1 MSNDT
6 TTEGRNAVAG
16 PLQRPVGRLPANA
29 QKPRIQRLM
38 RGGWLCEGANLGGT
52 AWTPAGA
59 YRAWL
64 WNMLHNGDP
73 SRLEEYGLTA

>member
-1 MSNDT
+1 MNETDKP
-6 TTEGRNAVAG
+6 ADVA

-29 QKPRIQRLM
+29 QKPRIRRLM
-38 RGGWLCEGANLGGT
+38 RGGWLCEGGNLGGT

-64 WNMLHNGDP
+64 WNMLHHGEAQ
-73 SRLEEYGLTA
+73 RLAEYGLTA

>member
-1 MSNDT
+1 MTKDT
-6 TTEGRNAVAG
+6 TSEGPLAVAG

-29 QKPRIQRLM
+29 QKPRIRRLM

-64 WNMLHNGDP
+64 WNMLNNGEP
-73 SRLEEYGLTA
+73 HRLAEYGLTA

>member
-1 MSNDT
+1 MNEPKGTAQPAD
-6 TTEGRNAVAG
+6 AG
-16 PLQRPVGRLPANA
+16 QVDRPVGRLPANA
-29 QKPRIQRLM
+29 QKPRIRRLT

-64 WNMLHNGDP
+64 WNMLHHGEP
-73 SRLEEYGLTA
+73 HLLSEYGLTA